1 MRTLIQK
8 YTLQTVIFMFLL
20 ISASSTQAGN
30 IAIAPTEQ
38 TSAMISAGA
47 VLQHSKHLLHNTTL
61 GEGVKYSRDQRVK
74 ELYQMAH
81 ELFLKASEA
90 HQSGQ
95 EDKAME
101 LAQKSIRTFYDAD
114 KAHYGLTSSY

>member
-1 MRTLIQK
+1 
-8 YTLQTVIFMFLL
+8 
-20 ISASSTQAGN
+20 
-30 IAIAPTEQ
+30 
-38 TSAMISAGA
+38 MISAGS
-47 VLQHSKHLLHNTTL
+47 VLQHSKHLLHKTTL
-61 GEGVKYSRDQRVK
+61 GEGVKSSRDQRVK

-95 EDKAME
+95 EDKAKE